1 MMVDPNTFEAQPA
14 PLTQSRSADSDL
26 TVTLSNIG
34 GGQAR
39 LLYWV
44 GESPTANQG
53 TQTDPQS
60 ADTQRAQSSQSDGS
74 AQSLPATTGVSPD
87 QQRKSS
93 SNSGSFLAQS
103 GASAQVIPF
112 SLMVLG
118 AGAVSIYA
126 ARRRSFAVRP

>member
-60 ADTQRAQSSQSDGS
+60 ADSQ
-74 AQSLPATTGVSPD
+74 
-87 QQRKSS
+87 
-93 SNSGSFLAQS
+93 
-103 GASAQVIPF
+103 
-112 SLMVLG
+112 
-118 AGAVSIYA
+118 
-126 ARRRSFAVRP
+126 